1 MNDNVRLT
9 KVAEQIYK
17 RYTDFYGK
25 ELIHGCEFL
34 IAEELAKTTG
44 ATIKIGQ
51 IISNEFNNR
60 NHAWCIINGV
70 TLDPVFNHIKHSD
83 PSALRREI
91 TVEEG
96 ELPIQEF
103 EAIVARFRVYQV

>member
-1 MNDNVRLT
+1 MNDNARLT
-9 KVAEQIYK
+9 KVAEDIYK
-17 RYTDFYGK
+17 RYTSFYGK
-25 ELIHGCEFL
+25 ELIQGCEFL
-34 IAEELAKTTG
+34 IAEELAKATG

-60 NHAWCIINGV
+60 NHAWCILNGV
-70 TLDPVFNHIKHSD
+70 TLDPVFNHIKHGD

-96 ELPIQEF
+96 ELPLPSF
-103 EAIVARFRVYQV
+103 ESLVERYVIYRL